1 MDRDEY
7 ELMKRYITMDIEA
20 VTKEYEE
27 EEWEAVEEADDFD
40 YSMPKVK
47 KPFSYGKML
56 EGVMEHLEK
65 TGGVE
70 FAILKDPELGRWW
83 SGKVKERERAKKL
96 RDAKD
101 KLISTMSKEEL
112 KILGIKI

>member
-7 ELMKRYITMDIEA
+7 ELMKQYVTMDIEA

-27 EEWEAVEEADDFD
+27 EEWELVEEEDFD
-40 YSMPKVK
+40 YSMPKIK

-101 KLISTMSKEEL
+101 KLISAMSKEEL

>member
-1 MDRDEY
+1 
-7 ELMKRYITMDIEA
+7 
-20 VTKEYEE
+20 
-27 EEWEAVEEADDFD
+27 
-40 YSMPKVK
+40 
-47 KPFSYGKML
+47 
-56 EGVMEHLEK
+56 MEHLEK

-83 SGKVKERERAKKL
+83 AGKVKERERTKKL